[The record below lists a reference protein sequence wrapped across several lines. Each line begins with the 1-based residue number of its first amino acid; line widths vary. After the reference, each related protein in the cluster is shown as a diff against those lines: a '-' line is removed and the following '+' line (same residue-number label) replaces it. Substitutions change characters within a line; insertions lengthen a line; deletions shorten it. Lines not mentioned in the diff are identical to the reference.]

1 MFTNAPATN
10 LAGVSLL
17 FGDIVVQ
24 KRTVFKFAL
33 AGAASLMLSAC
44 GKEEAKTAAPAA
56 SAPASGAVA
65 AKADGP
71 LKVAFIYI
79 SPVSEEGW
87 SSQHDFAR
95 RALEKHFGDKISV
108 TAIDNIPD
116 TADAERVLRDLCNQ
130 GNKLI
135 FATSFGYMNGVQKVA
150 REFPDVKFEHCTGYQ
165 TAPNVGVYMGRF
177 YEGRYLAGRLAGAMT
192 KSNVLGYVAAF
203 PIPEVVRGINAFTL
217 GARSVNPNAQVR
229 VVWTS
234 SWYDPGKESDAAKS
248 LTGLGADILTHHT
261 DSSAVAL
268 AAEKLGVQ
276 VISYNSPMTKAAPTK
291 LLAASVPEWTAF
303 YIDRVNKVLDGSW
316 KSESTW
322 NGVADK
328 MVDLVAVNDAVP
340 QNVKDD
346 VAAYRT
352 KLANREF
359 HPFTGPIKSN
369 EGKEMI
375 PAGKTA
381 TDKEL
386 LEMNWLV
393 EGVVGK
399 LPQN

>member
-1 MFTNAPATN
+1 M
-10 LAGVSLL
+10 
-17 FGDIVVQ
+17 Q
-24 KRTVFKFAL
+24 KRTALKLAL
-33 AGAASLMLSAC
+33 AGAFSMMLSAC
-44 GKEEAKTAAPAA
+44 GKEEAKAPAA
-56 SAPASGAVA
+56 EPKKDA
-65 AKADGP
+65 ADATTNAADAP
-71 LKVAFIYI
+71 LKVAFIYV
-79 SPVSEEGW
+79 SPANEEGW
-87 SSQHDFAR
+87 SSQHDLAR
-95 RALEKHFGDKISV
+95 KALEAKYGSKIQI
-108 TAIDNIPD
+108 TCLENIPEN
-116 TADAERVLRDLCNQ
+116 ADAERVLRDLAKQ

-135 FATSFGYMNGVQKVA
+135 FATSFGYMNSVMKVA
-150 REFPDVKFEHCTGYQ
+150 KEFPDVHFEHCTGYQ
-165 TAPNVGVYMGRF
+165 SAANVLNYTARF
-177 YEGRYLAGRLAGAMT
+177 YEARYMAGILAGATT
-192 KSNVLGYVAAF
+192 KTNILGYVAAF
-203 PIPEVVRGINAFTL
+203 PIPEVLQGINAFTR
-217 GARSVNPNAQVR
+217 GAQSVNPNIEVR

>member
-56 SAPASGAVA
+56 SAPASGAAA

-234 SWYDPGKESDAAKS
+234 SWYDPGKESDATKS
-248 LTGLGADILTHHT
+248 LIGQKCDVITHHT
-261 DSSAVAL
+261 NSTAVA
-268 AAEKLGVQ
+268 AACEEAKVP
-276 VISYNSPMTKAAPTK
+276 VISYNSAMKKAAPTM
-291 LLAASVPEWTAF
+291 LLAGVVHLWDEYYSKRIDAQLAGTWKPENLWGGAPEHM
-303 YIDRVNKVLDGSW
+303 IDVVEVS
-316 KSESTW
+316 
-322 NGVADK
+322 DK
-328 MVDLVAVNDAVP
+328 APKVAVQKMREIYDAME
-340 QNVKDD
+340 K
-346 VAAYRT
+346 
-352 KLANREF
+352 REF
-359 HPFTGPIKSN
+359 HPFTGPIVTN
-369 EGKEMI
+369 EGKEVVA
-375 PAGKTA
+375 AGQTP
-381 TDKEL
+381 TDKDL
-386 LEMNWLV
+386 LSMNWLV
-393 EGVVGK
+393 KGVAGK
-399 LPQN
+399 LPQ